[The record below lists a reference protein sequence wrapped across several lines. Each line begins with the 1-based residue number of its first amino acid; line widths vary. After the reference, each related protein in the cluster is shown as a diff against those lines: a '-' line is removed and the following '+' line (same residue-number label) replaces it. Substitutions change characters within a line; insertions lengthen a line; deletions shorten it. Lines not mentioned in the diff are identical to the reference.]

1 MQGST
6 GTFRLITV
14 LLWAIAAQLVA
25 APAVADCPH
34 ALVTPLTELRSG
46 LVAEGRNVTVEGAVT
61 GVFIGPE
68 RLGGFFIQQQGRP
81 PAGLFVYAPG
91 LSADAV
97 RPGDQVQVAG
107 RFNHFHG
114 RPQVSRVVDLHICAH
129 TGLPDATVVR
139 LPEDAARLA
148 DLQDV
153 KVRFDQPLTVT
164 GNYELG
170 RYGSLRLS
178 ADGRL
183 HRRTGAAHAD
193 RKSVQARQIV
203 LDDGSYRANPRP
215 IPYLA
220 ASGTRRAGD
229 RVEALTGILTHAFD
243 AHRVHPTRV
252 PVFVE
257 ANPRPAMPAATGG
270 MLRVA
275 TLNVEDYFLT
285 LGQRGAANPVQLD
298 RQRKKLNAAI
308 RGIDADVLSL
318 VEVENREA
326 ALDDLLRTVN
336 RDMPAALRY
345 QAVLHRTPGT
355 DAIRNAILYRPTRV
369 SLLDAEADVD
379 PVHNRPPLL
388 AWFSPADGGE
398 PFGVVAIHF
407 KAKVGCPET
416 GDVDLGQGCWNQL
429 RTRQARRLL
438 DWLAGVRRADA
449 PVLVAGDLNAYHGED
464 PLLEFLAAGKRDL
477 ASRHLP
483 PERHYTY
490 VFHGEAGQLDYLLAR
505 KDLAERV
512 VAAGIWHI
520 NADEPPFLG
529 FAGRSPASGPW
540 RSSDHDPVWADLH
553 W

>member
-1 MQGST
+1 M
-6 GTFRLITV
+6 FRLIAV
-14 LLWAIAAQLVA
+14 LVWATAAQLVA
-25 APAVADCPH
+25 APAIADCPR

-46 LVAEGRNVTVEGAVT
+46 LVAEGRRVTVEGTVT

-68 RLGGFFIQQQGRP
+68 RLGGFFIQQQDLP
-81 PAGLFVYAPG
+81 PAGLFVYAPA

-97 RPGDQVQVAG
+97 RPGDQAQVAG
-107 RFNHFHG
+107 RFNRFHG
-114 RPQVSRVVDLHICAH
+114 RPQISRIDNVHVCAH
-129 TGLPDATVVR
+129 PGLPDPVIVR

-153 KVRFDQPLTVT
+153 KIRFDQPLTVT

-178 ADGRL
+178 VDGRL
-183 HRRTGAAHAD
+183 YRKTGVVATGPD
-193 RKSVQARQIV
+193 SPQARQIV

-220 ASGTRRAGD
+220 RSGTRRSGD
-229 RVEALTGILTHAFD
+229 RVEGLTGILTYAFN

-252 PVFVE
+252 PVFSE
-257 ANPRPAMPAATGG
+257 ANPRPAAPTPTRGT
-270 MLRVA
+270 LRIA
-275 TLNVEDYFLT
+275 TLNVENYFLT
-285 LGQRGAANPVQLD
+285 LGQRGATDRAQLD
-298 RQRKKLNAAI
+298 RQRNKLTAAV
-308 RGIDADVLSL
+308 RGLDADVLSL
-318 VEVENREA
+318 VEVENRDT
-326 ALDDLLRTVN
+326 ALEDLLRVLN
-336 RDMPAALRY
+336 RDLPAALRY

-355 DAIRNAILYRPTRV
+355 DAIRNALLYRPTRV
-369 SLLDAEADVD
+369 TLLDAAADLD

-388 AWFSPADGGE
+388 AWFTPADGGE

-438 DWLAGVRRADA
+438 DWMAEVRRANA
-449 PVLVAGDLNAYHGED
+449 PILVAGDLNAYASED
-464 PLLEFLAAGKRDL
+464 PLRKFLAAGKQDL

-490 VFHGEAGQLDYLLAR
+490 VFHGEAGQLDYVLAP

-529 FAGRSPASGPW
+529 FAGRQPASGPW
-540 RSSDHDPVWADLH
+540 RSSDHDPVWADLR

>member
-1 MQGST
+1 MHGST
-6 GTFRLITV
+6 GMFRLIAV
-14 LLWAIAAQLVA
+14 LLWAAAAQLVA
-25 APAVADCPH
+25 APAIADCPRT
-34 ALVTPLTELRSG
+34 LVTPLTELRSG
-46 LVAEGRNVTVEGAVT
+46 LVAEGRRVTVEGIVT

-68 RLGGFFIQQQGRP
+68 RLGGFFIQQQGLP
-81 PAGLFVYAPG
+81 PAGLFVYAPA
-91 LSADAV
+91 LPADAV
-97 RPGDQVQVAG
+97 RPGDQAQVAG
-107 RFNHFHG
+107 RFNRFHG
-114 RPQVSRVVDLHICAH
+114 RPQISRIDNVHVCAH
-129 TGLPDATVVR
+129 PGLPGPVIVR

-178 ADGRL
+178 AAGRL
-183 HRRTGAAHAD
+183 Y
-193 RKSVQARQIV
+193 RKSGAVETGPDSPQARQIV
-203 LDDGSYRANPRP
+203 LDDGSYRAKPRP

-220 ASGTRRAGD
+220 ANGTRRSGD
-229 RVEALTGILTHAFD
+229 RVEGLTGILTHAFN

-252 PVFVE
+252 PLFSE
-257 ANPRPAMPAATGG
+257 ANPRPAAPAPTRGT
-270 MLRVA
+270 LRIA
-275 TLNVEDYFLT
+275 TLNVENYFLT
-285 LGQRGAANPVQLD
+285 LGQRGATDRAQLD
-298 RQRKKLNAAI
+298 RQRKKLTAAV

-318 VEVENREA
+318 VEVENREK
-326 ALDDLLRTVN
+326 ALEDLLKVLN
-336 RDMPAALRY
+336 RNLPAALRY
-345 QAVLHRTPGT
+345 QAVMHRTPGT
-355 DAIRNAILYRPTRV
+355 DAIRNALLYRPTRV
-369 SLLDAEADVD
+369 TLVDAAADLD
-379 PVHNRPPLL
+379 PVHNRSPLL
-388 AWFSPADGGE
+388 AWFTPADGVE

-438 DWLAGVRRADA
+438 DWMTEVRLADA
-449 PVLVAGDLNAYHGED
+449 PILVAGDLNAYVSED
-464 PLLEFLAAGKRDL
+464 PLLEFLAAGKQDL

-483 PERHYTY
+483 SERHYTY

-505 KDLAERV
+505 KGLAERV

-529 FAGRSPASGPW
+529 FAGRQPTSGPW
-540 RSSDHDPVWADLH
+540 RSSDHDPVWADLR